1 MRPRSCSRLG
11 EDRRARNAVEGADAA
26 VRQHLEGEE
35 QEVRVRAGHIVKI
48 RSLVA
53 PLGEVTYDC
62 YIARLFC
69 GPYERG

>member
-1 MRPRSCSRLG
+1 M
-11 EDRRARNAVEGADAA
+11 
-26 VRQHLEGEE
+26 
-35 QEVRVRAGHIVKI
+35 RVRAGHIVKI